1 MGSISINSIQ
11 LFSIYDAMGR
21 KRTLAFINA
30 SMSSSYASGGDTLS
44 LSSYFSSIQAVVCQA
59 HAGGYALEASA
70 SGTTVTVVARQY
82 NYPSTSAGTA
92 TEVDTGTN
100 LSDVSF
106 TMVVLGD

>member
-30 SMSSSYASGGDTLS
+30 SMSSSYATNGDTLS
-44 LSSYFSSIQAVVCQA
+44 LSSYLSSIQAVVCQS

-70 SGTTVTVVARQY
+70 SGTTVTVVARY
-82 NYPSTSAGTA
+82 YDYDAAADGTA
-92 TEVDTGTN
+92 IEVSGGTD
-100 LSDVSF
+100 LSSVSF
-106 TMVVLGD
+106 TLVVLGD

>member
-30 SMSSSYASGGDTLS
+30 SMSSSYATNGDTLS
-44 LSSYFSSIQAVVCQA
+44 LSSYLSSIQAVVCQS

-70 SGTTVTVVARQY
+70 SGTTVTVVARY
-82 NYPSTSAGTA
+82 YDYDATADGTA
-92 TEVDTGTN
+92 IEVSGGKN